1 MDPLPN
7 DVARGPQKESHR
19 SSFLYLRQDKA
30 ERIVYGPLEEG
41 QREKAMREAPVNRNG
56 AVLAT
61 LWRNPSDLSSPEAAA
76 AAIEVTII
84 AQEKCWCY

>member
-1 MDPLPN
+1 MGGW
-7 DVARGPQKESHR
+7 RKGR
-19 SSFLYLRQDKA
+19 
-30 ERIVYGPLEEG
+30 ERKQGG
-41 QREKAMREAPVNRNG
+41 KRPVNRNG
-56 AVLAT
+56 AVLET

>member
-7 DVARGPQKESHR
+7 DVARGPQRESHR
-19 SSFLYLRQDKA
+19 SSLLYLRQYKA
-30 ERIVYGPLEEG
+30 ERVVYGRLEEG
-41 QREKAMREAPVNRNG
+41 QRERARRETLVNRTG
-56 AVLAT
+56 AVLET
-61 LWRNPSDLSSPEAAA
+61 LGKNPSDLSPPQAAA